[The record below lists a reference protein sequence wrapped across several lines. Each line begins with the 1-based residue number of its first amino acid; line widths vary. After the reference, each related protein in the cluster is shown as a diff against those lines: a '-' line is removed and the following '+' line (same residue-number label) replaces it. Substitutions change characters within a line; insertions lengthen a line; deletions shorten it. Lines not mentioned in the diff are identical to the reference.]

1 MKLGL
6 HLSITGSID
15 RAIDR
20 AVERGCNALQ
30 IFSRNPRGWR
40 YKEMSSKEV
49 KDFRTKR
56 ENSNIWPIF
65 IHTPYLLNLASSK
78 EDVYAKSVKALRE
91 ELWRADILGVPFVVT
106 HLGSHLGRGKREG
119 FRRIVNAVDK
129 AFSEVRNNVVLLL
142 ENTAGTRNSMGS
154 TFDDIQYLV
163 TRIDERQRL
172 GVCFDTCHAF
182 AAGYDLVS
190 QKAVQDTLQRFDD
203 TVGLEKLR
211 LVHLNDSKGDLG
223 SGTDR
228 HEHIGMGK
236 IGERGFRNILR
247 SRLGQSPLI
256 LETPIDNKRSD
267 VENLIKVRELAHT

>member
-6 HLSITGSID
+6 HLSIIGSID

-256 LETPIDNKRSD
+256 LETPIDNQRSD